1 MKIPFINPSLTNP
14 NLRVSSASCQ
24 TPTVSDSQPIQA
36 GIITPRVIVKSEKIN
51 VCRVRH
57 FLDILY
63 MFALHMILWF
73 NYKFL
78 LSAKANVLYAMG
90 WLIRFLSLKIGVI
103 SMCYKDLNNRVS
115 EMEEFYFTTGQAFWF
130 LVTTTSVI

>member
-1 MKIPFINPSLTNP
+1 M
-14 NLRVSSASCQ
+14 
-24 TPTVSDSQPIQA
+24 
-36 GIITPRVIVKSEKIN
+36 KSEKIN

-63 MFALHMILWF
+63 MFALLIILWF

-78 LSAKANVLYAMG
+78 LCAKVNVLYAMG

-115 EMEEFYFTTGQAFWF
+115 EMQEEFYFTTGQAFWF

>member
-1 MKIPFINPSLTNP
+1 M
-14 NLRVSSASCQ
+14 
-24 TPTVSDSQPIQA
+24 
-36 GIITPRVIVKSEKIN
+36 KSEKIN

-57 FLDILY
+57 FLGILY
-63 MFALHMILWF
+63 MFVLLIILWF

-78 LSAKANVLYAMG
+78 LCAKVSMLYAMG
-90 WLIRFLSLKIGVI
+90 WLIRFLSLRIGVI

-115 EMEEFYFTTGQAFWF
+115 EMQEEFYFTTGQAFWF